1 MDVFLP
7 LNISLKSS
15 KFVVRRKYGATC
27 GSAAIS
33 PAVIPATAIVGAKW
47 CPLATSTGKSQ
58 ISF

>member
-15 KFVVRRKYGATC
+15 KFMVRRKYGATC

-47 CPLATSTGKSQ
+47 
-58 ISF
+58 